1 MRSVPANRAG
11 SPGTDPSPRGGDRRR
26 RARIAARLP
35 YPRAIGVQVLD
46 RAVAQQ
52 VDSASIAGSGQRRR
66 HEWFRSLPLRP
77 SRRNVQCRPNDVPAP
92 RPAGGRHRRLPATVS
107 LFLAKRLATFVATLV
122 GTTVITF
129 LALEILPGDPA
140 RVILG
145 VEAPDSAVQALRE
158 QLGLN
163 RPALERYLDWV
174 SSLAVGS
181 FGNSY
186 TYSVPVDEL
195 LAARLE
201 ITVPLALLAM
211 ALSVAMA
218 MALGVFAAARHNQRG
233 DVAVMGVSQ
242 LGISVPNFWLA
253 LLLILLFAVHLRWF
267 SAGGFPGWDAG
278 VGPALKSLLLPAVA
292 LATVQGAI
300 LTRFTRSAVLETMR
314 EDYVRTARAKGL
326 TRGQTLRRHVLRNA
340 MIPIVTVMGLQFA
353 NLLAGTIV
361 VENVF
366 ALPGVGRLILQAIT
380 NRDIVVVRDVVT
392 LLAVMVVLINLAV
405 DLLYAAIDPRL
416 KSSDV

>member
-1 MRSVPANRAG
+1 M
-11 SPGTDPSPRGGDRRR
+11 
-26 RARIAARLP
+26 
-35 YPRAIGVQVLD
+35 
-46 RAVAQQ
+46 
-52 VDSASIAGSGQRRR
+52 
-66 HEWFRSLPLRP
+66 
-77 SRRNVQCRPNDVPAP
+77 
-92 RPAGGRHRRLPATVS
+92 S
-107 LFLAKRLATFVATLV
+107 LFLAKRFATFVATLA

-145 VEAPDSAVQALRE
+145 VEAPDSAVQALRG
-158 QLGLN
+158 QLGLD

-174 SSLAVGS
+174 GGLAIGK

-218 MALGVFAAARHNQRG
+218 MVLGVFAAAHHNRQG

-278 VGPALKSLLLPAVA
+278 VGPALKSLLLPALA

-392 LLAVMVVLINLAV
+392 LLAAMVVLINLGV

-416 KSSDV
+416 ESSDV

>member
-1 MRSVPANRAG
+1 M
-11 SPGTDPSPRGGDRRR
+11 
-26 RARIAARLP
+26 
-35 YPRAIGVQVLD
+35 
-46 RAVAQQ
+46 
-52 VDSASIAGSGQRRR
+52 
-66 HEWFRSLPLRP
+66 
-77 SRRNVQCRPNDVPAP
+77 
-92 RPAGGRHRRLPATVS
+92 S
-107 LFLAKRLATFVATLV
+107 LFLAKRLATFIATLA

-129 LALEILPGDPA
+129 LALEVLPGDPA

-145 VEAPDSAVQALRE
+145 VEAPESAVQALRE
-158 QLGLN
+158 QLGLD

-174 SSLAVGS
+174 SSLATGS
-181 FGNSY
+181 FADSY
-186 TYSVPVDEL
+186 TWSVPVDEL

-218 MALGVFAAARHNQRG
+218 MTLGIYAAAHHNRRG

-253 LLLILLFAVHLRWF
+253 LLLIVLFAIHLRWF

-278 VGPALKSLLLPAVA
+278 VGPALKSLVLPALA

-392 LLAVMVVLINLAV
+392 LLAAMVVLINLVV

>member
-1 MRSVPANRAG
+1 MR
-11 SPGTDPSPRGGDRRR
+11 
-26 RARIAARLP
+26 
-35 YPRAIGVQVLD
+35 
-46 RAVAQQ
+46 
-52 VDSASIAGSGQRRR
+52 
-66 HEWFRSLPLRP
+66 
-77 SRRNVQCRPNDVPAP
+77 
-92 RPAGGRHRRLPATVS
+92 
-107 LFLAKRLATFVATLV
+107 LFLVKRLATFIATLV
-122 GTTVITF
+122 GTTIITF

-145 VEAPDSAVQALRE
+145 VEAPESAVRALRE
-158 QLGLN
+158 QLGLD
-163 RPALERYLDWV
+163 RPALERYVDWV
-174 SSLAVGS
+174 SSLAAGR
-181 FGNSY
+181 FGTSY

-218 MALGVFAAARHNQRG
+218 MALGVYAAARHNQGG

-278 VGPALKSLLLPAVA
+278 VGAALKSLVLPALA

-392 LLAVMVVLINLAV
+392 LLAAMVVLINLAV

>member
-1 MRSVPANRAG
+1 M
-11 SPGTDPSPRGGDRRR
+11 
-26 RARIAARLP
+26 
-35 YPRAIGVQVLD
+35 
-46 RAVAQQ
+46 
-52 VDSASIAGSGQRRR
+52 
-66 HEWFRSLPLRP
+66 
-77 SRRNVQCRPNDVPAP
+77 
-92 RPAGGRHRRLPATVS
+92 S
-107 LFLAKRLATFVATLV
+107 LFLAKRLVTFIATLA
-122 GTTVITF
+122 GTTIITF
-129 LALEILPGDPA
+129 LALEVLPGDPA

-158 QLGLN
+158 QLGLD

-174 SSLAVGS
+174 SSLATGS
-181 FGNSY
+181 FANSY
-186 TYSVPVDEL
+186 TWSVPVDEL

-218 MALGVFAAARHNQRG
+218 MTLGIYAAAHHNRRG

-253 LLLILLFAVHLRWF
+253 LLLIVLFAIHLRWF
-267 SAGGFPGWDAG
+267 SAGGFPGWDEGFGTAI
-278 VGPALKSLLLPAVA
+278 KSLLLPALA

-340 MIPIVTVMGLQFA
+340 MIPLVTVMGLQFA

-380 NRDIVVVRDVVT
+380 NRDLVVVRDVVT
-392 LLAVMVVLINLAV
+392 LLAAMVVLVNLVV